1 MKQHPFDKLPPRG
14 KKPST
19 VRTIETW
26 IQQAENR
33 VGIGARRL
41 GWMVASGLVVAA
53 IQRKLHGDGYPC
65 FLIKG
70 GVYLELR
77 FGMEARSTKDV
88 DLLYRGEFEN
98 VSIVLNQA
106 FSEPFDGVS
115 FELSDPRP
123 IMVSNRLTKPL
134 RTEVKLQLRGR
145 TWRKISVE
153 VGPPEGMIG
162 EKADCFRTP
171 SLAHFG
177 FSTPPTTAGI
187 GVDYQV
193 AQKLHACTEPHTAER
208 PNNRVRD
215 VLDLLLLKKAFY
227 SDHPTSTKLLDACK
241 DLFSARQ
248 KEAVRTGV
256 SKSGRSWPVVVTA
269 HPNWKINYSAYADE
283 IGLSV
288 TIEDALHSINDWI
301 QQIDCG

>member
-1 MKQHPFDKLPPRG
+1 MTPHPFDKLPPRG
-14 KKPST
+14 KQPST

-53 IQRKLHGDGYPC
+53 IQRKLHGDGHPL

-77 FGMEARSTKDV
+77 FGMQARSTKDV
-88 DLLYRGEFEN
+88 DLLFRGQFDN
-98 VSIVLNQA
+98 ASVVLNQA

-115 FELSDPRP
+115 FSISDPQP
-123 IMVSNRLTKPL
+123 IMVSDRLTKPL

-153 VGPPEGMIG
+153 VGPREGLIG
-162 EKADCFRTP
+162 RSADYFQTP

-177 FSTPPTTAGI
+177 FSTPPKTAGI
-187 GVDYQV
+187 SIDYQV
-193 AQKLHACTEPHTAER
+193 AQKLHACTESHTTER

-215 VLDLLLLKKAFY
+215 VIDLLLLKNAFY
-227 SDHPTSTKLLDACK
+227 SDQRTNAPLSDACK
-241 DLFSARQ
+241 DLFTARQ
-248 KEAVRTGV
+248 NEAARSGNPD
-256 SKSGRSWPVVVTA
+256 SGRPWPVFVTS
-269 HPNWKINYSAYADE
+269 HPNWIRNYSAYAEEVGISLTLDNA
-283 IGLSV
+283 V
-288 TIEDALHSINDWI
+288 QTINEWI
-301 QQIDCG
+301 QQIDRC